1 MWKIHA
7 LYTTVKQGI
16 MLRYAHKSTPRTR
29 SATSLKAKLDRI
41 FSEYIRLRDADS
53 NGYCH
58 CISCGAIHHW
68 KEMDAGHYV
77 NRSHMSTRFDEK
89 NVNAQCRRCNRFDE
103 GNQIGYTKGL
113 IRKYGNGIINELDVK
128 KHSFSKMTKA
138 EYELLINHYE
148 VEVMELKKIK
158 K

>member
-1 MWKIHA
+1 MNIAIK
-7 LYTTVKQGI
+7 KQHFA
-16 MLRYAHKSTPRTR
+16 RNCT
-29 SATSLKAKLDRI
+29 LKTKLDRI
-41 FSEYIRLRDADS
+41 FSEYIRLRDSDS
-53 NGYCH
+53 NGYCR

-68 KEMDAGHYV
+68 KECDAGHYV

-113 IRKYGNGIINELDVK
+113 IRKYGSGIINELDVK
-128 KHSFSKMTKA
+128 KHSVSKITRA
-138 EYELLINHYE
+138 EYELLINHYK
-148 VEVMELKKIK
+148 VEVMELKKVK